1 MYNLS
6 FGNQNCGPNC
16 SRWGGEVGMGE
27 MIQKWGVGVGGNG
40 GGFDECYVNY

>member
-6 FGNQNCGPNC
+6 FGNQNLPNQNVSGPTC

-40 GGFDECYVNY
+40 GGV